1 MDELHD
7 NGQDVVA
14 EAEEILEQAAANGAV
29 DAGDEPVSA
38 DAAEDGAVA
47 EEVDPGAE
55 VADWQDK
62 YLRLQAEW
70 DNFRKRTAAERAEER
85 SRAAERLVTDL
96 LPVVDD
102 LERAID
108 NAGVADGDPML
119 EGIKAVY
126 GKFTDIL
133 ARQGLVAVAPEG
145 GDAFDIHTHQ
155 AVSTVEDPSVPEES
169 IAQVYQKGYL
179 MGEKLLRPAMVVTT
193 TGGGPRPAPSED

>member
-1 MDELHD
+1 MSELHD
-7 NGQDVVA
+7 NDQDVVA
-14 EAEEILEQAAANGAV
+14 EAEEILEQAAAEAAMGTDGESAPI
-29 DAGDEPVSA
+29 DAGDEEA
-38 DAAEDGAVA
+38 AAAEPDPAA
-47 EEVDPGAE
+47 ELAE
-55 VADWQDK
+55 WKDK

-70 DNFRKRTAAERAEER
+70 DNFRKRTAAERADER
-85 SRAAERLVTDL
+85 SRASERLVTDL

-108 NAGVADGDPML
+108 NAGASEGDPML
-119 EGIKAVY
+119 EGIRAVH

-133 ARQGLVAVAPEG
+133 ARQGLVAVAPAH
-145 GDAFDIHTHQ
+145 GDAFDIHVHQ

-193 TGGGPRPAPSED
+193 TGGGPRPVQTEE